1 MIGRTAAFLKGL
13 LQSRFSREARAGR
26 VRVAVAAKT
35 AVDAPPLSALVFL
48 AAGMGGFLL
57 MLRTL
62 EGAFFQPVPV
72 FCIAGGLC
80 GLLWLGRRRGR
91 RAFYALWTALLLV
104 CALCAFAERELLAE
118 QFSAI
123 AASLAG
129 TAAEEG
135 ADVTEA
141 AAVLTAAGGG
151 ALAWLEL
158 AAGSHGLPL
167 LAAEGLLL
175 LGPLVG
181 FWPAAGAAALLVL
194 FQAGAWALSAAG
206 KRGGRRLAGQCG
218 AGMAAVLLTAAL
230 IAVPVSLGNLDRLY
244 GTVYDLEGRVNR
256 ARREASGAAYAA
268 LADGRI
274 PRGNNY
280 HTGARHLILE
290 TDREPTE
297 TLYLR
302 GFAGCEYLGGDWSD
316 AGEADREFF
325 YLASNVLEMR
335 DSSGWIEGLFN
346 RLYYLMN
353 EQTESGDI
361 PPPRQLTIW
370 HGNGEYE
377 DRYVPY
383 FSAWGNGRRSGYA
396 LKYYQRDELHIDPDR
411 FARDFR
417 NLGEQCLRIEELY
430 GFFSSDCFL
439 RSPPGR
445 QTPRLEELCEANPQE
460 GLEDITAFILYT
472 LHSNTTYTLTP
483 GLAPLNED
491 VVENFL
497 FERGRGYCVHYA
509 AAATLMYRC
518 YGVTARYAAGY
529 AVPPEAFER
538 QEDGHYTAAVA
549 DSSAHAWV
557 EIFLPGCGWTPVEVT
572 PAQSGMGAASLPGVS
587 AGELEALQQRRGWDA
602 AVPSL
607 PERRA
612 DAARPARRE
621 EAVLPRLEVEVP
633 PALVHALAG
642 CAVYTLVLL
651 PVLLDWR
658 RLRRLRALDRGGPRR
673 VFSRLLEM
681 LGHYGLLSGCEGT
694 EADFPQRLAEALP
707 GLGEADARRLAE
719 AAARAAYGET
729 PPGDEEKAFAAGYY
743 HRAAKEV
750 CAQLPWYRRLG
761 FRFWYGFG

>member
-1 MIGRTAAFLKGL
+1 MTGRLAALLKKL
-13 LQSRFSREARAGR
+13 LRFSREARAGQ
-26 VRVAVAAKT
+26 VRAAPAPK
-35 AVDAPPLSALVFL
+35 AEQDGPPLSALVFL
-48 AAGMGGFLL
+48 TAGMGGFLL

-62 EGAFFQPVPV
+62 EGSFFRPAPV
-72 FCIAGGLC
+72 FLIAGGVC
-80 GLLWLGRRRGR
+80 GGLFLGRRRGR
-91 RAFYALWTALLLV
+91 RVFYALWTALLLA
-104 CALCAFAERELLAE
+104 CGLYALAQRALLAE
-118 QFSAI
+118 QFAAI
-123 AASLAG
+123 GASLAG
-129 TAAEEG
+129 TSAGAD

-141 AAVLTAAGGG
+141 AALLTAAGGG

-158 AAGSHGLPL
+158 AAGSHVLPL
-167 LAAEGLLL
+167 LASEGLLL

-194 FQAGAWALSAAG
+194 FQAGAWALRAAG

-218 AGMAAVLLTAAL
+218 AGMAAVLLAAAL
-230 IAVPVSLGNLDRLY
+230 LAVPVSLGNLDRLY
-244 GTVYDLEGRVNR
+244 DTVYGLEGRFDR

-268 LADGRI
+268 LVDGRI

-290 TDREPTE
+290 TDRAPAE

-302 GFAGCEYLGGDWSD
+302 GFAGGDYLGGDWSD
-316 AGEADREFF
+316 AREDCDRVTFLLIAD
-325 YLASNVLEMR
+325 SMGIR
-335 DSSGWIEGLFN
+335 DGAGYTAGLFD
-346 RLYYLMN
+346 RLYFLMN
-353 EQTESGDI
+353 EQTESEDI
-361 PPPRQLTIW
+361 PPPRRLTIW

-396 LKYYQRDELHIDPDR
+396 LEYYERSELHIDPDR

-417 NLGEQCLRIEELY
+417 LLGEQCLRIDELY
-430 GFFSSDCFL
+430 GLFSSDCYT
-439 RSPPGR
+439 RCPPGG
-445 QTPRLEELCEANPQE
+445 QTPRLDALCRDNPQE
-460 GLEDITAFILYT
+460 SLEDITAFILYT

-509 AAATLMYRC
+509 AAAALMYRR
-518 YGVTARYAAGY
+518 YGVPARYAAGY
-529 AVPPEAFER
+529 AVPPEAFEL

-557 EIFLPGCGWTPVEVT
+557 EIFLPGYGWTPVEVT
-572 PAQSGMGAASLPGVS
+572 PAQSGMGTASLPGVS
-587 AGELEALQQRRGWDA
+587 AGELEALQQRRGWDT

-612 DAARPARRE
+612 DRTRPARRE

-642 CAVYTLVLL
+642 CAVYTLLLL

-673 VFSRLLEM
+673 AFSRLLEM
-681 LGHYGLLSGCEGT
+681 LRRYGLLSGCDGT
-694 EADFPQRLAEALP
+694 EADFPQRLAQALP
-707 GLGEADARRLAE
+707 GLGEADARRMTAVT
-719 AAARAAYGET
+719 ARAAYGEA
-729 PPGDEEKAFAAGYY
+729 PPGEEEKAFAAGYY